1 MAFLSFFVELID
13 KNQFFFTN
21 FYAKNCA
28 FAAKN
33 MFFAYTKNLQK
44 FYANNVFKTF
54 ANKKNRRTSPV
65 FFVLLQNNQKSEIL
79 TVVVDS
85 TIE

>member
-1 MAFLSFFVELID
+1 VSFCVAFLSFFVELID

-54 ANKKNRRTSPV
+54 ANKKNRRTFPV
-65 FFVLLQNNQKSEIL
+65 FFCAVAKQSK
-79 TVVVDS
+79 V
-85 TIE
+85 